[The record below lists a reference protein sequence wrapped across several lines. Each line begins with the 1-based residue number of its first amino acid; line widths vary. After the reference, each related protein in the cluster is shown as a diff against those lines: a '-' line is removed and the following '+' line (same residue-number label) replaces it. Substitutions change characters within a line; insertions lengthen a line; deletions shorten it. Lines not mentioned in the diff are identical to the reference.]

1 LKISDVDTVFVYFTD
16 SEGKRTFQ
24 SISTT
29 SYVIDGNTL
38 TSENNRHII
47 NNVTG
52 TTDYK
57 DGKRLRSLDL

>member
-1 LKISDVDTVFVYFTD
+1 LKISDVDVVFVYFT
-16 SEGKRTFQ
+16 ENGKRTFR
-24 SISTT
+24 SIATT
-29 SYVIDGNTL
+29 SYEIDGNTL
-38 TSENNRHII
+38 TSENNQHII